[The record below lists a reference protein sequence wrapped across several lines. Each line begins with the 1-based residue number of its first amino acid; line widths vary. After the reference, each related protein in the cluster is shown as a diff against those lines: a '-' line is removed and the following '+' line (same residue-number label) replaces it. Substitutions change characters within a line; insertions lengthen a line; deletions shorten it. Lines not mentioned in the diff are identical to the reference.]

1 MRAAV
6 RFSTAR
12 RSRPSRVS
20 DSRLRPPGPE
30 QRYGATAGGGPN
42 GSGQRPPSFGDQL
55 RSPRTWITLAAIWFV
70 SSLLIPH
77 LFAAPSNRLT
87 VSYTVFTQQVQAGNV
102 ATITTQ
108 GTTIQGTFKHA
119 IVSPTPPA
127 GSAATSATPPAATPS
142 PGQPARTYAT
152 FSTDVPSFADNR
164 HLATLLESNGVVI
177 TAAAP
182 QAGSPLLTLL
192 FSFGPTLLLIG
203 GFLWLTT
210 RAQSAAGGGSGIFS
224 FGRSRAR
231 RYDEGSTTPR
241 ITFADVA
248 GIDEVQDELVEIV
261 DFLKQPAKYQRLGGA
276 APKGILLI
284 GHPGTGKTLLA
295 RAVAGEAG
303 VPFFSISGSEFIEMI
318 VGVGASRVRD
328 LFKQA
333 KETAPAIIF
342 VDELDAIGRRRS
354 AGAAFG
360 GNDEREQTLNQ
371 LLVEMDGFDARQA
384 VIVLAATNRA
394 DVLDPALLRPGRFD
408 RRVVVQPPD
417 RAGRAAILRVHTR
430 GVPLDADVNLDD
442 VAGETPGLVGADLR
456 NLINEAALLA
466 ARNNHDAVQRNDFSE
481 ALEKI
486 ALGAERHITLIPEER
501 ERIAYHESGHAL
513 VGLLQPDGDPVRRV
527 TVVPRGQAL
536 GVTLSVPDADRY
548 NLSEAYLRARIAN
561 ALGGRAAEQ
570 VVYGTSTTGAEN
582 DLKQV
587 TALARAMVTRWGM
600 SPEVGL
606 VQVEGGEEGNFL
618 DSGLLPGQ
626 GRPFS
631 DEMAHTIDSATRR
644 IVDECYSQAV
654 DCIRANRDRLD
665 RLAQAL
671 LREESLNAQQI
682 REVTGLGDRRLE
694 ENPVAALR

>member
-1 MRAAV
+1 
-6 RFSTAR
+6 
-12 RSRPSRVS
+12 
-20 DSRLRPPGPE
+20 
-30 QRYGATAGGGPN
+30 
-42 GSGQRPPSFGDQL
+42 
-55 RSPRTWITLAAIWFV
+55 
-70 SSLLIPH
+70 
-77 LFAAPSNRLT
+77 
-87 VSYTVFTQQVQAGNV
+87 
-102 ATITTQ
+102 
-108 GTTIQGTFKHA
+108 
-119 IVSPTPPA
+119 
-127 GSAATSATPPAATPS
+127 
-142 PGQPARTYAT
+142 
-152 FSTDVPSFADNR
+152 
-164 HLATLLESNGVVI
+164 
-177 TAAAP
+177 
-182 QAGSPLLTLL
+182 
-192 FSFGPTLLLIG
+192 
-203 GFLWLTT
+203 
-210 RAQSAAGGGSGIFS
+210 
-224 FGRSRAR
+224 
-231 RYDEGSTTPR
+231 
-241 ITFADVA
+241 
-248 GIDEVQDELVEIV
+248 VQDELVEIV
-261 DFLKQPAKYQRLGGA
+261 DFLKQPAKYQRLGGV

-408 RRVVVQPPD
+408 RRIVVQPPD
-417 RAGRAAILRVHTR
+417 RAGWAAILRVHTR
-430 GVPLDADVNLDD
+430 GVPLDADVNLDE

-466 ARNNHDAVQRNDFSE
+466 ARNNHNAVQRSDFSE

-606 VQVEGGEEGNFL
+606 VQVEGVEEGNFL
-618 DSGLLPGQ
+618 DGGMLPGQ
-626 GRPFS
+626 GRPVS
-631 DEMAHTIDSATRR
+631 DEMAHAIDSATRR
-644 IVDECYSQAV
+644 IVDECYAKAFDSL
-654 DCIRANRDRLD
+654 RTNRERLD
-665 RLAQAL
+665 DLAHAL
-671 LREESLNAQQI
+671 LREESLNSQQI
-682 REVTGLGDRRLE
+682 REVTGLVDRPLE